1 MKYYTPLRYPGGKG
15 KLAFYLK
22 EIIKINEL
30 FDKTITNQ
38 NPENDRNFR
47 FGEI

>member
-1 MKYYTPLRYPGGKG
+1 L
-15 KLAFYLK
+15 YLLNDLFLLNYDLLT
-22 EIIKINEL
+22 ERTQMNEL